1 MKDDHV
7 YVCISVGSDM
17 TEEAIEN
24 IVRAQWQKVDDLI
37 DKYKKKCD
45 QAKVNNGMIIHSND
59 FAVSDW
65 FQSPR

>member
-1 MKDDHV
+1 
-7 YVCISVGSDM
+7 M

-45 QAKVNNGMIIHSND
+45 QAKANNGMIIHSKD